1 MMFAMNSR
9 FVLTTTAAFLCA
21 ISSGFAADGPPD
33 WAYGIAPDGSWA
45 PTGGRGGRGAGPAAD
60 TSLKRLPGST
70 GEFTSAQIS
79 NGFGPA
85 DWFPND
91 HPPMP
96 PVVANGRQPAVRA
109 CALCHY
115 PNGKGRPEN
124 AGVSDLNV
132 EYFIQQMND
141 FRHDLRIGADPRKA
155 NSKTMVDIAKAMTDE
170 EIKASAEYFSLIK
183 WTPWI
188 RVVETDTVPK
198 TRVVRGLFTALESG
212 EKEPLGHRIMEIPEN
227 TEMSEVYRNPRAGFI
242 AYVPVGSIRK
252 GEALAKAGQCAMC
265 HGTDLNGIGP
275 VPGIAGRAAT
285 YIWRE
290 MYDFQHDTRKGLWS
304 GMMKPAVRK
313 LSTDDMIA
321 VSAYVASVKP

>member
-1 MMFAMNSR
+1 MMCAMDIR
-9 FVLTTTAAFLCA
+9 FVLTATAAFLCA
-21 ISSGFAADGPPD
+21 ISSGFGADGPPD

-45 PTGGRGGRGAGPAAD
+45 PTGGRGGRGAAAPD
-60 TSLKRLPGST
+60 TSLKKLPGST

-96 PVVANGRQPAVRA
+96 PIVANGRQPAVRA

-124 AGVSDLNV
+124 AAVNGLTV

-141 FRHDLRIGADPRKA
+141 FRHDLRISADPRKA

-242 AYVPVGSIRK
+242 AYVPVGSIKK
-252 GEALAKAGQCAMC
+252 GESLAKAGQCAMC
-265 HGTDLNGIGP
+265 HGADFKGIGP
-275 VPGIAGRAAT
+275 VPGIAGRSAT

-304 GMMKPAVRK
+304 GLMKPAVDK

>member
-1 MMFAMNSR
+1 ME
-9 FVLTTTAAFLCA
+9 
-21 ISSGFAADGPPD
+21 
-33 WAYGIAPDGSWA
+33 
-45 PTGGRGGRGAGPAAD
+45 
-60 TSLKRLPGST
+60 K
-70 GEFTSAQIS
+70 
-79 NGFGPA
+79 
-85 DWFPND
+85 
-91 HPPMP
+91 
-96 PVVANGRQPAVRA
+96 VAAVRA
-109 CALCHY
+109 RQGKTKEVVAALQAALI
-115 PNGKGRPEN
+115 NGRPEN
-124 AGVSDLNV
+124 AGVSGLTV

-141 FRHDLRIGADPRKA
+141 FRHDLRISADPRKA

-170 EIKASAEYFSLIK
+170 EIKASAEYFSLMK

-242 AYVPVGSIRK
+242 AYVPVGSIKK

-265 HGTDLNGIGP
+265 HGADLNGIGP

-304 GMMKPAVRK
+304 GLMKPAVRK
-313 LSTDDMIA
+313 LSTEDMIA